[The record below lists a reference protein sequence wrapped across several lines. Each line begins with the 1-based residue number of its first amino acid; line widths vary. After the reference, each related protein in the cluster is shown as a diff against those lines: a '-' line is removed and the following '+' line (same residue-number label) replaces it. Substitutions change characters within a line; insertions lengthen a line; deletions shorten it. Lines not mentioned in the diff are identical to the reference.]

1 MYAPP
6 MRLRPW
12 IERLAEHP
20 DRWDLLREAKGSASL
35 AAAMAEP
42 RTLRTSTVFV
52 MWERENRRGNNHETR
67 LRTAGVATVLALVN
81 YRDRRGADG
90 VLSDLEAAREAV
102 SRALLGWEPPGAAG
116 HVEFEAGNMVDFSE
130 RTLWW
135 RDTWSVPSF
144 APGPD
149 TSTTCDPP
157 TRVSVYGIVEPDV
170 AALGPPAPAPAPDDL
185 VQIYPT
191 T

>member
-1 MYAPP
+1 

-12 IERLAEHP
+12 IERLEAHVKG
-20 DRWDLLREAKGSASL
+20 RDLLREVKGSADL
-35 AAAMAEP
+35 ASAMTEP
-42 RTLRTSTVFV
+42 RSLQRSALFV
-52 MWERENRRGNNHETR
+52 MWEREVRRGDNHETR
-67 LRTAGVATVLALVN
+67 LRTVGVSTVIALVN
-81 YRDRRGADG
+81 YRDRRGEDG

-116 HVEFEAGNMVDFSE
+116 HVEFETGNMVDFDK

-135 RDTWSVPSF
+135 RDAWSVPSF
-144 APGPD
+144 APATVPD
-149 TSTTCDPP
+149 LDCDPP

-170 AALGPPAPAPAPDDL
+170 AALGPPAPAPEPGDL
-185 VQIYPT
+185 VQVYPT